1 MQDSQPKLPV
11 PMGSAEL
18 SAAVSSSEDAIAHEG
33 QPQPSPLQFDL
44 KQVEGFRYRVEDVSR
59 AVTKVAVRETRAAE
73 LRVEILNSERLKKH
87 FEENPSDLQLLRHD
101 RRATH
106 VSKVKD
112 HLKYVFLLRKFMH
125 QIQSSYFFYRNVP
138 SYLLPRGMHVVD
150 LHKKKKRKK
159 TRSTAPKGQKIAS
172 DPLKTFDGS
181 TDLDGVAV
189 EEEEDAFAE
198 TEPVKS
204 KSKNAVV
211 SKLYIDTSETGISS
225 SGRRAWKER
234 HKKKGRK
241 KISRHERS

>member
-125 QIQSSYFFYRNVP
+125 QIQSSYFFIEMFQVIFYRGACTWQTYTRRK
-138 SYLLPRGMHVVD
+138 SGKRHALQLQKGKK
-150 LHKKKKRKK
+150 LHQ
-159 TRSTAPKGQKIAS
+159 TP
-172 DPLKTFDGS
+172 
-181 TDLDGVAV
+181 
-189 EEEEDAFAE
+189 
-198 TEPVKS
+198 
-204 KSKNAVV
+204 
-211 SKLYIDTSETGISS
+211 
-225 SGRRAWKER
+225 
-234 HKKKGRK
+234 
-241 KISRHERS
+241 